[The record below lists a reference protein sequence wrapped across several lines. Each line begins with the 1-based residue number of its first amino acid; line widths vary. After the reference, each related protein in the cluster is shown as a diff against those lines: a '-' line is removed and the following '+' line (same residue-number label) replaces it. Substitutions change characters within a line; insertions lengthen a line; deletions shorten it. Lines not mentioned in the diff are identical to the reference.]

1 MDSEGNKWHQVDY
14 LAQDTVFDE
23 VSNNAANDPELHQ
36 YSNETPY
43 LLKLKRASKRFVTRM
58 RPDNKLEIQFGA
70 GTSDKQDEEII
81 PNPDNIG
88 LGVKDSRSKIDIAY
102 DPSNFL
108 MTKTYGEA
116 PANTVLTVKYKIG
129 GGAKA
134 NVSSNTITKTSNLS
148 FEYNSGINLSMR
160 QFVESSLAVSN
171 KEPAR
176 GGGNGDSTEDI
187 RLNTISSYSTQK
199 RTVTKED
206 YIVRALSLPPNFG
219 NVSKA
224 YIVQDDQIS
233 AESSYN
239 NRIPNPLA
247 LNLYVLGYNSQNKL
261 TTLNVATKT
270 NLSTYLEQH
279 RMLTDAVNIKDAFII
294 NIELHFEITV
304 FKNFSNDETLIKCI
318 SNLKDYFDVKK
329 WQINQPILI
338 NEIQNL
344 IGATEGVQTVEKVE
358 FSNKSGTTLGYSKY
372 AYPLEDATK
381 NGVIYPSLEDK

>member
-1 MDSEGNKWHQVDY
+1 
-14 LAQDTVFDE
+14 
-23 VSNNAANDPELHQ
+23 
-36 YSNETPY
+36 
-43 LLKLKRASKRFVTRM
+43 M

-304 FKNFSNDETLIKCI
+304 FKNFSNDETLVKCI

-381 NGVIYPSLEDK
+381 NGVIYPSLDPSIFEIKYPNTDIKGRVTTY